1 MSQNGR
7 FTHKDA
13 LLITL
18 LGVFALFLFREIIV
32 GGERLVGD
40 DFIGFY
46 LAMKQ
51 FFHDELWI
59 HHSIPYWNPY
69 IFGGIPFW
77 AHFESTIFYP
87 LGFLFWLIAPDRAY
101 GYSMFLH
108 FVLAGVF
115 TYGLVRSLNIGR
127 AGSFVAGAVYTCN
140 GFVMALLYI
149 GHMCPIWSYIWLPA
163 VLYCLNRAVSSRT
176 LYFSASIAGLL
187 WGIQILAGAPQDAFY
202 TFLASML
209 FLATRMQI
217 GRAWRL
223 CAVKLLAI
231 ASLFFV
237 IGAGVAAM
245 QTIPAFEFI
254 NESVRAGL
262 DTYDMVTMASY
273 PPQGIITALIP
284 HFFGSYAEG
293 TYWVSNVPW
302 SIPQQNLYVGILP
315 LVLLSCIAYRRSANK
330 RIILFASLLAAF
342 ALILALGRHTPVYK
356 LTYLLPGFDRFRAPS
371 KIIVLWV
378 FGMAVLAALGMDDLL
393 RYKASLKRAF
403 ILCAIVSVALCLL
416 ALIFYFDRSFLLKFF
431 SPLFLPE
438 ISPDRIDLA
447 SRLIYSGYHRLALAV
462 LLILFSFYLL
472 TKRAWGVRLGI
483 PLLCSL
489 LLLDLGSATYKSV
502 RHDETIFQSIE
513 TVQKGLEATMAKDKT
528 LYRVGS
534 YNHALGPNLEMYL
547 GYQTVG
553 GFTALFPTRYYEY
566 VNEYAE
572 HQLPIGWESFTYGYA
587 PAHAYMD
594 LLNVKYGVMH
604 SDKFYHVRETF
615 LPRSFMVFD
624 YKTMRKEEI
633 LRYIGRSDF
642 EPMKLVLLEEAP
654 KPTSTLSPGL
664 VSKNSP
670 KQVEITSYR
679 PDRISLV
686 TEATEPGFLFLS
698 EIYYPG
704 WKAFIDGRIEPIQRG
719 DYLFRVIQVPAGRH
733 EVTFAFDP
741 FSIKIGVGITL
752 LTLFLELALIL
763 CHFRKKSPFRPRD
776 RIIPA

>member
-1 MSQNGR
+1 MSQHGH

-18 LGVFALFLFREIIV
+18 LGVFALFLFREIII
-32 GGERLVGD
+32 GGERLIGD

-46 LAMKQ
+46 LAMKK

-87 LGFLFWLIAPDRAY
+87 LGFLFWLIPPDRAY

-108 FVLAGVF
+108 FILAGLF
-115 TYGLVRSLNIGR
+115 TYGLMRSLKIGR

-163 VLYCLNRAVSSRT
+163 VLYCLNRAVSSAT
-176 LYFSASIAGLL
+176 PYFSASIAGLL

-202 TFLASML
+202 TFLASIL
-209 FLATRMQI
+209 FLATRMQT
-217 GRAWRL
+217 GEAWRT
-223 CAVKLLAI
+223 CALKLLAI
-231 ASLFFV
+231 ASLFFM

-245 QTIPAFEFI
+245 QIIPAFEFI

-284 HFFGSYAEG
+284 NFFGSYAEG
-293 TYWVSNVPW
+293 TYWVKNVPW
-302 SIPQQNLYVGILP
+302 SIPQQNLYVGVLP
-315 LVLLSCIAYRRSANK
+315 LVLLSCIAYRRSANR
-330 RIILFASLLAAF
+330 RIILFAFLLAAF
-342 ALILALGRHTPVYK
+342 ALVFALGRHTPVYK
-356 LTYLLPGFDRFRAPS
+356 LAYLLPGFDRFRAPS

-378 FGMAVLAALGMDDLL
+378 FGMAVLAALGMDELL
-393 RYKASLKRAF
+393 RNRATLWRGF
-403 ILCAIVSVALCLL
+403 ILCVIMSAVLCLL
-416 ALIFYFDRSFLLKFF
+416 ALIFYFDRPFLLKFF
-431 SPLFLPE
+431 SLFFLPE
-438 ISPDRIDLA
+438 SSPDKLDLA
-447 SRLIYSGYHRLALAV
+447 SRLIYSGYQRLVLAV
-462 LLILFSFYLL
+462 LFILFSFYAL
-472 TKRAWGVRLGI
+472 TKGRWGGRLGI
-483 PLLCSL
+483 TSLCLL

-513 TVQKGLEATMAKDKT
+513 TIQKGLGTTLGRDKT

-534 YNHALGPNLEMYL
+534 YKHSLGPNLEMYL

-572 HQLPIGWESFTYGYA
+572 HQLPIGWESFTYGEA
-587 PAHAYMD
+587 PGHTFMD

-604 SDKFYHVRETF
+604 SDKFCYVRETF
-615 LPRSFMVFD
+615 LPRAFMVSD
-624 YKTMRKEEI
+624 YKAVRKEEI
-633 LRYIGRSDF
+633 LKYIGRPDF
-642 EPMKLVLLEEAP
+642 EPMKLVLLEETP
-654 KPTSTLSPGL
+654 KPTSASSPDL
-664 VSKNSP
+664 VSKSSP
-670 KQVEITSYR
+670 KQVKITSYQ
-679 PDRISLV
+679 PDRMCLV
-686 TEATEPGFLFLS
+686 TEAAEAGFLFLS

-704 WKAFIDGRIEPIQRG
+704 WKAFIDGRIESIQRG
-719 DYLFRVIQVPAGRH
+719 DYLFRVIQVPSGRH
-733 EVTFAFDP
+733 EVTLAFDP
-741 FSIKIGVGITL
+741 FSIKIGMVITV
-752 LTLFLELALIL
+752 LTLFLLLVLIL
-763 CHFRKKSPFRPRD
+763 YRFRKKILFLPGG
-776 RIIPA
+776 

>member
-1 MSQNGR
+1 MSQHGR

-46 LAMKQ
+46 LAMKN

-108 FVLAGVF
+108 FVLAGIF

-163 VLYCLNRAVSSRT
+163 VLYFLNRAVSSPT
-176 LYFSASIAGLL
+176 PYFSASIAGLL

-245 QTIPAFEFI
+245 QIIPAFEFI

-293 TYWVSNVPW
+293 TYWVQNVPW

-315 LVLLSCIAYRRSANK
+315 LVLLSCIAYRGSANK
-330 RIILFASLLAAF
+330 RIILFALLLAAF

-356 LTYLLPGFDRFRAPS
+356 LAYLLPGFDRFRAPS

-378 FGMAVLAALGMDDLL
+378 FGMAVLAALGMDELL
-393 RYKASLKRAF
+393 RNKATLKRGL
-403 ILCAIVSVALCLL
+403 ILCAIVSAVLCLL
-416 ALIFYFDRSFLLKFF
+416 ALIFYFDRPFLLKFF

-438 ISPDRIDLA
+438 TSPDRMDLA
-447 SRLIYSGYHRLALAV
+447 SRLIYSGYQRLVLAV
-462 LLILFSFYLL
+462 LLILFSFYAL
-472 TKRAWGVRLGI
+472 TKGPWGFRLGTTS
-483 PLLCSL
+483 LCL
-489 LLLDLGSATYKSV
+489 LLLVDLGSATYKSV

-513 TVQKGLEATMAKDKT
+513 NIHKGLDATIAKDKT

-534 YNHALGPNLEMYL
+534 YKHALGPNLEMYL

-572 HQLPIGWESFTYGYA
+572 HQLPIGWQSFTYGEA
-587 PAHAYMD
+587 PAHTYMD
-594 LLNVKYGVMH
+594 LLNVKYGIMH

-615 LPRSFMVFD
+615 LPRAFMVSD
-624 YKTMRKEEI
+624 YKAMSKEEV
-633 LRYIGRSDF
+633 LKYIGRSDF

-654 KPTSTLSPGL
+654 KPTSTFSSGL

-679 PDRISLV
+679 PDRISLI
-686 TEATEPGFLFLS
+686 TEAEEAGFLFLS

-704 WKAFIDGRIEPIQRG
+704 WKAVIDGRVEPIQRG
-719 DYLFRVIQVPAGRH
+719 DYLFRVIQVPSGRH

-741 FSIKIGVGITL
+741 FSIKIGIGITI
-752 LTLFLELALIL
+752 LTLFFLLALTL
-763 CHFRKKSPFRPRD
+763 YHFRKKLSFLPRD
-776 RIIPA
+776 